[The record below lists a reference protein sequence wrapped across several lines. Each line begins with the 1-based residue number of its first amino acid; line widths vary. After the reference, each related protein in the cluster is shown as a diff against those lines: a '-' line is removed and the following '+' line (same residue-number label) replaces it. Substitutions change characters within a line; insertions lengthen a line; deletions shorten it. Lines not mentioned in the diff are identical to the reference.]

1 MRALCVQGLGV
12 AQLTRW
18 DVAQEIAAGLLQEVT
33 WQDATPQSLS
43 VWAVLPS
50 VRFLPQRVTLFI
62 EALKAALAPD
72 GGDQR

>member
-1 MRALCVQGLGV
+1 VQGLGV

-18 DVAQEIAAGLLQEVT
+18 DVA
-33 WQDATPQSLS
+33 LS

-72 GGDQR
+72 GGDQT